1 MQGSRTYARNEVKD
15 ATLAEEG
22 PREAAMVE
30 VNLRTEAA
38 RAATLLHDVEHPT
51 AVLVCRHVRAVTDQ
65 QSVNVLLKIITQQ
78 RFYVTLKYFGETM
91 FVLGVYLTNRLG

>member
-30 VNLRTEAA
+30 VNLGTEAA
-38 RAATLLHDVEHPT
+38 RAATFLHDVEHPT

-65 QSVNVLLKIITQQ
+65 QSVNVLLKIISNV
-78 RFYVTLKYFGETM
+78 FMSFLSILGETM